1 MPILSKLRLNKTL
14 ASNQVLSARTH
25 SRKVAAAV
33 GSTDG
38 RRSGLEETVW
48 WVRGT
53 GDATEGVAY
62 WLAFPEP
69 TRP

>member
-1 MPILSKLRLNKTL
+1 MQILSKLRLNKTL
-14 ASNQVLSARTH
+14 ASNQALCAGAH
-25 SRKVAAAV
+25 SRKIAAAV
-33 GSTDG
+33 GSIDR